1 MKPAP
6 PVTKQ
11 LMALSLSSAN
21 TKFQYYTGVL
31 KFDSESIA
39 GVILWDIDGTLMR
52 TKRPNSTSP
61 HKNVLRKRGYPFDPS
76 VAGLSGRTDYE
87 VFQELTKGELGRDML
102 LMAFEELDP
111 ESNKLDEASTFDL
124 CPGVYTTL
132 RTLSYMGWT
141 HGILTGNT
149 QNRLVAKLEKVG
161 IKDRFSKELLF
172 GCEFGDSRE
181 MIAIRA
187 SKFLQ
192 QKNLSKV
199 VVLGDTPSDI
209 AAARLSTLQVIS
221 VATGKYSLSELSSHK
236 PDLLLRDLSADADIL
251 IAFLKSLSM

>member
-1 MKPAP
+1 
-6 PVTKQ
+6 
-11 LMALSLSSAN
+11 MALPPSLAKTN
-21 TKFQYYTGVL
+21 FLYYTGVL

-87 VFQELTKGELGRDML
+87 VFQELTKGELRRDML
-102 LMAFEELDP
+102 LMAFDELDR

-124 CPGVYTTL
+124 CPGVDTTL
-132 RTLSYMGWT
+132 RTVSYMGWM

-149 QNRLVAKLEKVG
+149 QSRLVSKLEKVG

-187 SKFLQ
+187 RNALQ
-192 QKNLSKV
+192 LKNLSTV
-199 VVLGDTPSDI
+199 VALGDTPSDI
-209 AAARLSTLQVIS
+209 AAARLSNFQVIS
-221 VATGKYSLSELSSHK
+221 VATGNYTLSDLLRHK
-236 PDLLLRDLSADADIL
+236 PDLLLRDLSADADVL
-251 IAFLKSLSM
+251 VNFLKSLSL

>member
-1 MKPAP
+1 
-6 PVTKQ
+6 
-11 LMALSLSSAN
+11 MALSLSSAA

-52 TKRPNSTSP
+52 TKRPNSNSP
-61 HKNVLRKRGYPFDPS
+61 HKNVLRKRRYRFDPS

-87 VFQELTKGELGRDML
+87 VFQELTKGELGRDFL
-102 LMAFEELDP
+102 LMAFEELDQ
-111 ESNKLDEASTFDL
+111 ESNKLDEVSIFDL
-124 CPGVYTTL
+124 CPGVHTTL
-132 RTLSYMGWT
+132 RTLSSMGWV

-149 QNRLVAKLEKVG
+149 QGRLVAKLEKVG
-161 IKDRFSKELLF
+161 IKDSFSKELLF
-172 GCEFGDSRE
+172 GCKFGDSRE
-181 MIAIRA
+181 MIANRA

-192 QKNLSKV
+192 QKNLSTV

-209 AAARLSTLQVIS
+209 TAARLSTLRVIS
-221 VATGKYSLSELSSHK
+221 VATGKYTLSELSSHK

-251 IAFLKSLSM
+251 VDFLKSVSL

>member
-1 MKPAP
+1 MNPAP
-6 PVTKQ
+6 PLTRH
-11 LMALSLSSAN
+11 LMALPPSLAK
-21 TKFQYYTGVL
+21 TKFLYYTGVL

-87 VFQELTKGELGRDML
+87 VFQELTKGELRRDML
-102 LMAFEELDP
+102 LMAFDELDR

-124 CPGVYTTL
+124 CPGVDTTL
-132 RTLSYMGWT
+132 RTVSYMGWM

-149 QNRLVAKLEKVG
+149 QSRLVSKLEKVG

-187 SKFLQ
+187 RNALQ
-192 QKNLSKV
+192 LKNLSTV
-199 VVLGDTPSDI
+199 VALGDTPSDI
-209 AAARLSTLQVIS
+209 AAARLSNFQVIS
-221 VATGKYSLSELSSHK
+221 VATGNYTLSDLLRHK
-236 PDLLLRDLSADADIL
+236 PDLLLRDLSADADVL
-251 IAFLKSLSM
+251 VNFLKSLSL